1 MGLNNFV
8 YRERQRLFNTHT
20 TRYLDETEDV
30 AACVALYDSNASY
43 GAFAPDG
50 YIFLKSDIDNDNCDD
65 LQTIVTD
72 TLLST
77 HVMRLTVY
85 VNGPA
90 TGLIALINA
99 CNKLSVSV
107 SFLHDFGD
115 KKVVQELRKESDY
128 IDEVEVLEFDYED
141 DEYVDE
147 ELIDAEL

>member
-8 YRERQRLFNTHT
+8 YRERHRLFNTHT

-50 YIFLKSDIDNDNCDD
+50 YIFMESDIYNDDCDALETFVCD
-65 LQTIVTD
+65 VLR
-72 TLLST
+72 ST
-77 HVMRLTVY
+77 NVNKLTVY

-99 CNKLSVSV
+99 CNKLSVAV

-128 IDEVEVLEFDYED
+128 EVEVLEFDYED